1 MGHQQIIMF
10 IVPRKAVIQS
20 YNWIEKDTFT
30 KQTSDYSII
39 RKELE
44 RLWEM
49 SDFHVMELVHS
60 VDRLFAKKDTY
71 HSEYHYGW
79 KSRNY
84 PIDNDAG
91 ITINPDSSKI
101 NEMIIRP
108 DFWKDDELDFFK
120 KTIDFLQKYELLIVD
135 MRGNLFEPN
144 LQGCISLF
152 EHKLRTNEYTDKI
165 VNLFNHTNI

>member
-20 YNWIEKDTFT
+20 YNWIEKDIFT
-30 KQTSDYSII
+30 KQTSDFAVI

-60 VDRLFAKKDTY
+60 VDKFFPKKETY
-71 HSEYHYGW
+71 HSEGHYSW
-79 KSRNY
+79 KSRTY
-84 PIDNDAG
+84 PIDNDAW
-91 ITINPDSSKI
+91 ININSDSGKI
-101 NEMIIRP
+101 KEMVIRP
-108 DFWKDDELDFFK
+108 DFWKDEELDFFK
-120 KTIDFLQKYELLIVD
+120 KTIDFLQKYDLLIVD

-144 LQGCISLF
+144 LQGCLSLF
-152 EHKLRTNEYTDKI
+152 EHKLRTNEYEDKI
-165 VNLFNHTNI
+165 IKLFK